1 MQAFMKIN
9 KYKHLKNN
17 KIHIMLLFD
26 QAEYFYDINL
36 IIEIHISRYQK
47 EERSSR
53 LNYQKNET
61 KTNIFKEAPSYNL
74 DR

>member
-1 MQAFMKIN
+1 MKIN

-26 QAEYFYDINL
+26 QPEYFYDINL

-53 LNYQKNET
+53 LNYQKMKQKHT
-61 KTNIFKEAPSYNL
+61 YLRKPPLIT
-74 DR
+74 